1 MVYWTLAYWTL
12 NCFRKLAAE
21 SNVSAFGLLCHI
33 RQVILPC
40 KRNDWITVARQ
51 GLGIRSSLPS
61 PTYYHR
67 TTHLDVC
74 ILLHYVT
81 SSFVVGGGGGGRGG
95 FHTEL
100 RSGSPSIFAP
110 LPPGIVTTSS
120 SRSCKHPVQV
130 AEDIIPLVLD
140 AMIWTTPAQCSPN
153 MTRTWS
159 PASRNKRISINSTS
173 NNNETIAYKRG
184 L

>member
-67 TTHLDVC
+67 ITHLDVC

-81 SSFVVGGGGGGRGG
+81 SSSVVR
-95 FHTEL
+95 
-100 RSGSPSIFAP
+100 RWW
-110 LPPGIVTTSS
+110 
-120 SRSCKHPVQV
+120 R
-130 AEDIIPLVLD
+130 
-140 AMIWTTPAQCSPN
+140 
-153 MTRTWS
+153 RTWWV
-159 PASRNKRISINSTS
+159 PHRLAVRISFDICAISTAVRIS
-173 NNNETIAYKRG
+173 FDICAISARHCCNLLE
-184 L
+184 